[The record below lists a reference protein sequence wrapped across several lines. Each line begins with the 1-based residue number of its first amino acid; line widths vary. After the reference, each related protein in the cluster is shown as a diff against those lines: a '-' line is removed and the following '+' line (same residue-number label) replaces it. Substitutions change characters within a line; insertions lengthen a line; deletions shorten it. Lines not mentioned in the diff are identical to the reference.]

1 MSVNYLTEG
10 NVYKKLIQF
19 AGPFLL
25 AQLLQSLY
33 GVTDLLTVGNFAST
47 ADVSG
52 VTIGSQVMMIFTQF
66 IIGLTMGITV
76 LLGQYMGSKNEK
88 ALRETMG
95 ITIITFAL
103 IGAVLTIGLLA
114 GKDAIVLW
122 MNTPQESVAN
132 TGDYLFYCS
141 LGAFFITGYNV
152 VCGIMRGLGDS
163 KSPLL
168 FVAIACVVNV
178 VLDIV
183 LIRYMGMGAAGAAI
197 ATTFAQAVSFLF
209 SVVFLLR
216 RGLGFSFSVKDIR
229 FHKEQFQQLFK
240 VGIPLGIQDILVGVS
255 FLLIVAIINP
265 FGVVASA
272 SVGVVEKLVEFLFL
286 VPIAMNA
293 AVSAMVAQNYGAG
306 EYVRT
311 RKCLKASLWMT
322 GTYGFLVAA
331 YCQFFGTTLTGI
343 FTQDGE
349 VMHLAATYLQSY
361 SWDVFL
367 AGIVYCLGGYLNGY
381 GRTIFNMAQNLV
393 ATFLV
398 RVPLA
403 LLLRQA
409 VGTSLF
415 AMGIASPVST
425 IFSLIICLIYL
436 RRMNARYDDKALDR
450 LPQAA

>member
-1 MSVNYLTEG
+1 MSLNYLTQG

-33 GVTDLLTVGNFAST
+33 GAADMLTVGNFATT

-76 LLGQYMGSKNEK
+76 LLGQYMGSKNHK
-88 ALRETMG
+88 ALAETMG
-95 ITIITFAL
+95 ITIITFTI
-103 IGAVLTIGLLA
+103 IGIVLTAGLLL
-114 GKDAIVLW
+114 GRDTIVSL

-132 TGDYLFYCS
+132 TQAYLFYCS
-141 LGAFFITGYNV
+141 MGAFFITGYNV

-183 LIRYMGMGAAGAAI
+183 LIRYFGMGAAGAAI
-197 ATTFAQAVSFLF
+197 ATTLAQAVSFLF
-209 SVVFLLR
+209 SVAFLIR
-216 RGLGFSFSVKDIR
+216 RGLGFAFSMKDIR
-229 FHKEQFQQLFK
+229 FHKEQFRQLFK

-255 FLLIVAIINP
+255 FLLIVAIVNP

-306 EYVRT
+306 EYERT
-311 RKCLKASLWMT
+311 RKCLRAAVWMT
-322 GTYGFLVAA
+322 GGYGFLIAA
-331 YCQFFGTTLTGI
+331 YCQFFGTTLTGM
-343 FTQDGE
+343 FSSDAE
-349 VMHLAATYLQSY
+349 VMNLAATYLQSY
-361 SWDVFL
+361 SWDIFL
-367 AGIVYCLGGYLNGY
+367 AGIVYCLGGYFNGY
-381 GRTIFNMAQNLV
+381 GRTIFNMTQNLA
-393 ATFLV
+393 ATFLA

-403 LLLRQA
+403 LLLRQTI
-409 VGTSLF
+409 GTSLF
-415 AMGIASPVST
+415 AMGLASPVST
-425 IFSLIICLIYL
+425 IASLVICLIYL
-436 RRMNARYDDKALDR
+436 KKMNAAYDTRTLGEAA
-450 LPQAA
+450 QAA